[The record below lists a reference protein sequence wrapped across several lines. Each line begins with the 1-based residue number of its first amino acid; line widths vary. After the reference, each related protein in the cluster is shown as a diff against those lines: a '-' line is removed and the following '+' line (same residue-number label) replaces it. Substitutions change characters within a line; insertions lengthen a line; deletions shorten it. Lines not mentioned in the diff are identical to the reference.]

1 MITFSN
7 QDNEYDYEILP
18 LRAVHRTPRVWRD
31 KIHYARPAGQRRR
44 GPSQAYR
51 QQEKLLDRADAAFF
65 LAHAASVTAACT

>member
-1 MITFSN
+1 MNTTMKFYLFALFIALLAFGVT
-7 QDNEYDYEILP
+7 
-18 LRAVHRTPRVWRD
+18 RT
-31 KIHYARPAGQRRR
+31 HYARPAGQRRR